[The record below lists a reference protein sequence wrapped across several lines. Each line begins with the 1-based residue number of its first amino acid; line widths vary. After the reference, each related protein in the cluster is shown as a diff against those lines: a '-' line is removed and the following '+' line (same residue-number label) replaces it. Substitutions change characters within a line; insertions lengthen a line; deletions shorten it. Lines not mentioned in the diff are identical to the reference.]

1 MSNSI
6 LSLEVIVPALLSA
19 LLAIF
24 IRSLYELVKNLF
36 IARNIKKLIAVEIRK
51 NNNFLN
57 HIESTLDF
65 LDDPKE
71 GTLNI
76 GIMKLTEEAFKEQYV
91 DNKEY
96 IKEIKT
102 LINSA
107 DRQINLLSTLIYKDI
122 FLKSALNFHS
132 KEDRSIHRIYVL
144 ITEVEKYKAFISTFD
159 KDKDELEMYQAYFK
173 IFNNVTSSLD
183 EIKKWESISKKT
195 YKKLIDCVLLI
206 D

>member
-1 MSNSI
+1 MI
-6 LSLEVIVPALLSA
+6 GFTLSLEVIVPALLSA

-36 IARNIKKLIAVEIRK
+36 IARNIKKLLEVEIKK
-51 NNNFLN
+51 NNKFLN
-57 HIESTLDF
+57 HIEGILDF

-76 GIMKLTEEAFKEQYV
+76 GIMNLTEEMFKAQYV
-91 DNKEY
+91 DNEDY

-144 ITEVEKYKAFISTFD
+144 ITEIEKYKAFISTFD
-159 KDKDELEMYQAYFK
+159 KEKNELEMYQAYFK
-173 IFNNVTSSLD
+173 IFDNVTNALD
-183 EIKKWESISKKT
+183 EIKNWESISKKT
-195 YKKLIDCVLLI
+195 YKKLIDRVLLI